1 MEERVYVGYG
11 TMIIPSVTI
20 RYNKKK
26 VLFFL
31 PPTVGGAERM
41 TILIAKMLPQDE
53 FEAKF
58 VIVGKT
64 KGDIVKFIPTNF
76 EITLL
81 PIRGLWDFCTLRII
95 NLLRK
100 EKPHAVFASLM
111 YLNARVIWA
120 SKLFRVKSIIR
131 NNIDL
136 YNALPKNRWYAK
148 LSYRWADWIISQQDE
163 MRDGI
168 IKVTHSN
175 PQKVVTLQNP
185 IDTTLIDERA
195 KAKSPY
201 NKDDQSIKFVW
212 TARIHRSK
220 GQDILIRAFYIVHQ
234 AIPNSKLYLVGKYEL
249 NDTYFQELAKYVKDN
264 ELSDSVIFTG
274 FDDNPYKWVAN
285 AECYVMPSRK
295 EGLPNSLI
303 DAMFLGKPVVATI
316 CVPVVSRIVKDGYN
330 GILVSPENVEAMAV
344 AMQQALL
351 LKNFKMTYI
360 GASKDAFIKLFE

>member
-1 MEERVYVGYG
+1 MLVR
-11 TMIIPSVTI
+11 
-20 RYNKKK
+20 KK

-58 VIVGKT
+58 IIVGKT
-64 KGDIVKFIPTNF
+64 KGDIVKFIPDNY
-76 EITLL
+76 EIILL
-81 PIRGLWDFCTLRII
+81 QIRGLWDFCTLRII

-100 EKPHAVFASLM
+100 EKPHVVFASLM
-111 YLNARVIWA
+111 YLNARIIWA
-120 SKLFRVKSIIR
+120 SKLLGIKSIIR

-136 YNALPKNRWYAK
+136 FNALPKNRWYAK
-148 LSYRWADWIISQQDE
+148 LSYRWADCIISQQEE

-168 IKVTHSN
+168 IEVTHSS

-185 IDTTLIDERA
+185 IDTTLIDVKS
-195 KAKSPY
+195 KAASPY

-220 GQDILIRAFYIVHQ
+220 GQDILIQAFNIVHQ
-234 AIPNSKLYLVGKYEL
+234 AIPNSKLYLVGRYEL
-249 NDTYFQELAKYVKDN
+249 NDIYFQGLLKYVKDN
-264 ELSDSVIFTG
+264 ELSDSVIFAG
-274 FDDNPYKWVAN
+274 FDENPYKWVAN

-303 DAMFLGKPVVATI
+303 DAMYLGKPVVATT
-316 CVPVVSRIVKDGYN
+316 CVPIISRIVKDGYN
-330 GILVSPENVEAMAV
+330 GILVAPNDAQSMADAMRK
-344 AMQQALL
+344 ALQL
-351 LKNFKMTYI
+351 NHFKMTYV
-360 GASKDAFIKLFE
+360 GATKDDFINLFK